1 MRHWMMDAGCWMLD
15 HHGVVITGVVLMVSM
30 VVVMMRRRRARKPM
44 RSIDLTGWR
53 CLTAPALMY
62 DREMVDAIADRS
74 FATGMFVGG
83 MLVVAMVFLVLVWC
97 MRGQGNR
104 SRNGRGVS

>member
-1 MRHWMMDAGCWMLD
+1 MRHWMLNAGGWMIE
-15 HHGVVITGVVLMVSM
+15 HHGVVITGVVLMVAL

-44 RSIDLTGWR
+44 KWIDLTGTK
-53 CLTAPALMY
+53 CLAVPAIVY

-83 MLVVAMVFLVLVWC
+83 LLVVAMAFLVLVWC

>member
-1 MRHWMMDAGCWMLD
+1 MLD
-15 HHGVVITGVVLMVSM
+15 RHGVVITGLVLMVAL
-30 VVVMMRRRRARKPM
+30 VVAMKRRRRARKPM

-53 CLTAPALMY
+53 CLAAPAVIY
-62 DREMVDAIADRS
+62 DRAMVDAIADRS

-83 MLVVAMVFLVLVWC
+83 LLVVAMAFIVLVLC
-97 MRGQGNR
+97 LRGQGNR